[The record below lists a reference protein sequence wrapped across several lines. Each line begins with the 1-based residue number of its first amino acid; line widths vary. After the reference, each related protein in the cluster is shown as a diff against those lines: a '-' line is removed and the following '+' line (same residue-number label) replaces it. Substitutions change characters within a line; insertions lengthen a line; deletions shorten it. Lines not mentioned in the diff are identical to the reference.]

1 MEQLQFSLV
10 LVADAHSFGHAVA
23 LSITLAWLALATEKV
38 AVCAGMLQLANILR
52 IAFRELDDLALVTAS
67 DRPRAA
73 PCFHVIPLISASTSP
88 FELTENIK
96 TRAAR
101 AG

>member
-1 MEQLQFSLV
+1 MDIFHLTLDKILFMEQLQFSLV

-23 LSITLAWLALATEKV
+23 LSITLAWLALANEKV
-38 AVCAGMLQLANILR
+38 AVCAGMLQLANIMR

-73 PCFHVIPLISASTSP
+73 PCFPCHTTHICKH
-88 FELTENIK
+88 LTL
-96 TRAAR
+96 
-101 AG
+101 